1 MAYLLDSNVFIEAK
15 QRYYEFSLCPGFWDW
30 LAEANAAGRVY
41 SIEKIGAEL
50 ATGNDGLSEWAA
62 ERGEGLFLPPDEGV
76 LRSLVATVE
85 WARRGAFRPAAIAAF
100 ADDADAYLVA
110 CAHAHGHTVV
120 THERP
125 SDGVKQVKIPNVCVG
140 MNVRYLNTFE
150 MLRREG
156 ARFVLDRTA

>member
-15 QRYYEFSLCPGFWDW
+15 QRYYDFGVCPGFWQW
-30 LAEANAAGRVY
+30 LIEANADGRVF
-41 SIEKIGAEL
+41 SIERVGGEL
-50 ATGNDGLSEWAA
+50 SAGNDGLSEWASD
-62 ERGEGLFLPPDEGV
+62 RGEAFFLPADEPM

-85 WARRGAFRPAAIAAF
+85 WARQQPFRPTAINAF

-110 CAHAHGHTVV
+110 YAHAHAHTVV

-125 SDGVKQVKIPNVCVG
+125 SDGVKQVKIPNACVG
-140 MNVRYLNTFE
+140 MNVRYINTFE

-156 ARFVLDRTA
+156 ARFVLEPTA

>member
-15 QRYYEFSLCPGFWDW
+15 QRYYDFGVCPGFWQW
-30 LAEANAAGRVY
+30 LADANAEGRVY
-41 SIEKIGAEL
+41 SIEKVGAEL
-50 ATGNDGLSEWAA
+50 SAGNDGLSEWASD
-62 ERGEGLFLPPDEGV
+62 RGEAVFLPADEPM

-85 WARRGAFRPAAIAAF
+85 WARRQPFRPTAINAF

-110 CAHAHGHTVV
+110 YAHAHAHTVV

-125 SDGVKQVKIPNVCVG
+125 SDGVKQVKIPNACVG
-140 MNVRYLNTFE
+140 MNVRYINTFE

-156 ARFVLDRTA
+156 ARFVLEPTA